1 MLRRMSDKVR
11 IERDT
16 MGEVEVPAHAYYGA
30 QAERARRNFPISGGG
45 IPPQVIRGLGLI
57 KGAAA
62 AVNAEIGKLDGS
74 LAESIQQAAAE
85 VAANRLDAHFVVDVF
100 QTGSGTSSNMNSN
113 EVIANRACQ
122 IRGDDLGSKAIH
134 PNDHVNMGQSS
145 NDVFPSATQ
154 LGIALA
160 IREQLL
166 PAMGR
171 LAECLHDL
179 ADNTFSDIKTGR
191 THLMDAM
198 PVRQGQQFRG
208 YANQVERGARRI
220 EATLADLCE
229 LPLGGTAV
237 GTGVNAAP
245 GFAGKVCAKLAAETG
260 LDVRE
265 TDDHFQAQSSLDAVV
280 HASGALRAFASALY
294 KVGNDVRWM
303 ASGPLNGLAELRIPA
318 VQPGS
323 SIMPAK
329 VNPVICESV
338 LMLCGQVFANDSAVA
353 FGNSQGQFELNTMM
367 PFLARNAVESAVIL
381 ANGCDMFRER
391 CLEGAEVTEQGAK
404 MVQMNPILA
413 TALNEA
419 VGYETAA
426 KIAKESAASGRTVKE
441 VALECTELSGEELDG
456 LLDPAKLCGDGGSA
470 R

>member
-1 MLRRMSDKVR
+1 MNDSTRV
-11 IERDT
+11 ERDT

-30 QAERARRNFPISGGG
+30 QAERARQNFPISGSG
-45 IPPQVIRGLGLI
+45 IPPLVIRGLGLI

-62 AVNAEIGKLDGS
+62 AVNAELGKLDAT

-85 VAANRLDAHFVVDVF
+85 VAANRLDKHFVVDVF

-122 IRGDDLGSKAIH
+122 IRGDELGSKAVH

-154 LGIALA
+154 LGLALA
-160 IREQLL
+160 VHEALL
-166 PAMGR
+166 PAMDR
-171 LAECLHDL
+171 LASCLHDL
-179 ADNTFSDIKTGR
+179 ADSTFDKVKTGR

-198 PVRQGQQFRG
+198 PIRQGQQFRG
-208 YANQVERGARRI
+208 YAQQVERGARRI
-220 EATLADLCE
+220 RDTLSDLTE

-245 GFAGKVCAKLAAETG
+245 EFARLVCERLASETG

-265 TDDHFQAQSSLDAVV
+265 TSAHFQAQACLDAVV
-280 HASGALRAFASALY
+280 HTSGGLRAFASAFY
-294 KVGNDVRWM
+294 KIANDVRWM

-391 CLEGAEVTEQGAK
+391 CLEGTEVTDEGGRRVRK
-404 MVQMNPILA
+404 NPILA
-413 TALNEA
+413 TALNA
-419 VGYETAA
+419 AIGYETAA

-441 VALECTELSGEELDG
+441 VALEQTDLSETQLDD
-456 LLDPAKLCGDGGSA
+456 LLDPAKLCGDGGA
-470 R
+470 QR